1 MTGKSRSKRPAA
13 GERTGENHRFTP
25 RRLPFLVTVAVV
37 GYLLFSLSGQFLKLA
52 QMESQVRGMQQQVNS
67 LQAKNQ
73 ALQNQLKLIQSDAYI
88 EQIARKLGY
97 VKPGEHPVL
106 PVPKGANNPQ

>member
-1 MTGKSRSKRPAA
+1 MAGKSGVKRPAA
-13 GERTGENHRFTP
+13 DEFTSDKRRFAP
-25 RRLPFLVTVAVV
+25 RRLPFLLTVVVV

-52 QMESQVRGMQQQVNS
+52 QMESQVRGMEQQVNS

-73 ALQNQLKLIQSDAYI
+73 ALENQLRLIQSDAYI
-88 EQIARKLGY
+88 EQVARQLGY

-106 PVPKGANNPQ
+106 PVTKGVNNQQ